1 MTPAVV
7 HPATPRTP
15 RHRPPL
21 TVLLPVAGLVGL
33 LLAGLPSAGHAQA
46 EPPVVAVSDTVMEI
60 RLDEGSV
67 LFGRIV
73 AIDGDRVTI
82 ELTSG
87 ARIDVNRP
95 QILSVR
101 RTSSRMVRGERW
113 EEDPNATRL
122 FFGPTGRPLGR
133 GTGYFAVYELIMPFL
148 SYGITDRI
156 SVSGGTPVIPG
167 LTGELIY
174 FAPKVTVI
182 TRPGFHLSAGAL
194 AFAVP
199 SEDESLGL
207 LYGVGTLG
215 STDHAFTVGAGIP
228 FIVGEE
234 DDVADRAVVMLGG
247 ESRMS
252 RRTKLIGESYFVPG
266 ESGGLLALGARFFG
280 ERLSADAG
288 LGFLF
293 GGDDSS
299 CCVPIVNFVYVFGAQ
314 R

>member
-1 MTPAVV
+1 MSPTAARSPFSRIIVHAPRPAVV
-7 HPATPRTP
+7 MRVATLVLAILAA
-15 RHRPPL
+15 PL
-21 TVLLPVAGLVGL
+21 
-33 LLAGLPSAGHAQA
+33 SAGQAQGV
-46 EPPVVAVSDTVMEI
+46 PPVVAVSDTVKQV
-60 RLDEGSV
+60 RLSDGST

-82 ELTSG
+82 EMASG
-87 ARIDVNRP
+87 TRIDVTRA

-101 RTSSRMVRGERW
+101 RTSSRMVGIERW

-133 GTGYFAVYELIMPFL
+133 GTGYFAVYELVMPFL

-156 SVSGGTPVIPG
+156 SVSGGTPVMPG
-167 LTGELIY
+167 ITGELLY
-174 FAPKVTVI
+174 FAPKVTLV
-182 TRPGFHLSAGAL
+182 TRPGVHLSAGAI
-194 AFAVP
+194 AFSVP

-207 LYGVGTLG
+207 AYGVGTIG
-215 STDHAFTVGAGIP
+215 STDNAFTIGVGLP

-234 DDVADRAVVMLGG
+234 DELADRAVVMLGL
-247 ESRMS
+247 ESRTS

-266 ESGGLLALGARFFG
+266 ESGGLLALGTRFFG

-288 LGFLF
+288 LGLWL
-293 GGDDSS
+293 GEDSE
-299 CCVPIVNFVYVFGAQ
+299 CCVPIVNFVYVFGNQ

>member
-1 MTPAVV
+1 MSQAFVRSASSRRPGTHPALTSAVV
-7 HPATPRTP
+7 MAT
-15 RHRPPL
+15 L
-21 TVLLPVAGLVGL
+21 VAL
-33 LLAGLPSAGHAQA
+33 LLAGSVTRVHAQA
-46 EPPVVAVSDTVMEI
+46 VPPVVAVSDTVMEI
-60 RLDEGSV
+60 RLNEGSI

-82 ELTSG
+82 ELESG
-87 ARIDVNRP
+87 SRIDVNRP
-95 QILSVR
+95 QIVSVR

-113 EEDPNATRL
+113 EDDPNATRL

-167 LTGELIY
+167 LTGQLLY
-174 FAPKVTVI
+174 FAPKVTLI
-182 TRPGFHLSAGAL
+182 TRPRAHFSAGAL
-194 AFAVP
+194 AFAWAG
-199 SEDESLGL
+199 EDESLGL

-215 STDHAFTVGAGIP
+215 SNDHAFTLGVGIP
-228 FIVGEE
+228 FYVGEG
-234 DDVADRAVVMLGG
+234 DDFADRAVVMLGAEG
-247 ESRMS
+247 RTS

-266 ESGGLLALGARFFG
+266 ESGGLISFGARFFG

-288 LGFLF
+288 LGFF
-293 GGDDSS
+293 VGEDSD
-299 CCVPIVNFVYVFGAQ
+299 CCLPIVNFVYVFGAQ

>member
-1 MTPAVV
+1 MSPTAARSPFSRIIVRAPRLAVV
-7 HPATPRTP
+7 MRVAT
-15 RHRPPL
+15 L
-21 TVLLPVAGLVGL
+21 VLA
-33 LLAGLPSAGHAQA
+33 LLAAPLSAGQAQGV
-46 EPPVVAVSDTVMEI
+46 PPVVAVSDAVKQV
-60 RLDEGSV
+60 RLSDGST

-82 ELTSG
+82 EMASG
-87 ARIDVNRP
+87 TRIDVTRA

-101 RTSSRMVRGERW
+101 RTSSRMVGIERW

-133 GTGYFAVYELIMPFL
+133 GTGYFAVYELVMPFL

-156 SVSGGTPVIPG
+156 SVSGGTPVMPG
-167 LTGELIY
+167 ITGELLY
-174 FAPKVTVI
+174 FAPKVTLV
-182 TRPGFHLSAGAL
+182 TRPGLHLSAGAI
-194 AFAVP
+194 AFSVP

-207 LYGVGTLG
+207 AYGVGTIG
-215 STDHAFTVGAGIP
+215 STDNAFTIGVGLP

-234 DDVADRAVVMLGG
+234 DELADRAVVMLGL
-247 ESRMS
+247 ESRTS

-266 ESGGLLALGARFFG
+266 ESGGLLALGTRFFG

-288 LGFLF
+288 LGLWL
-293 GGDDSS
+293 GEDSE
-299 CCVPIVNFVYVFGAQ
+299 CCVPIVNFVYVFGNQ